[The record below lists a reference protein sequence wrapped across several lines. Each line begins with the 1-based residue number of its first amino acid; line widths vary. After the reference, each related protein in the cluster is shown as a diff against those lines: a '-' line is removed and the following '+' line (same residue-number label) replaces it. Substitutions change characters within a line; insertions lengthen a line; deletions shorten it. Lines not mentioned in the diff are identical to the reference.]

1 MFRRNFTAL
10 MTISALGFGATPLS
24 AWAAWPDGK
33 PISIVVPYAPG
44 GTADALA
51 RLIAQH
57 LGPKLGTSAVV
68 VNKAGASGVIGAQS
82 VATATADGFTVLY
95 DATPLSIN
103 PHLQKMP
110 FDTEKDLLPIT
121 QVGVT
126 PMLLLVHK
134 ASPYNSLLDLIK
146 AAKATPGKLTFG
158 SGGQGTVQYMAPEL
172 FNQAVGIS
180 MLHVPYKAGGLALT
194 AAIAGEVDLGFGN
207 LPAVSGHVKGGTLK
221 PLAITSAQRNPLF
234 PDVPTIAEVMGKPY
248 EVYEWNGMFVPR
260 GTPADVVAKLNSAV
274 REVLALPEVKA
285 KFDSLGSRIVASSS
299 DDFRKQLAVESARW
313 AATVKAAGIKKE

>member
-1 MFRRNFTAL
+1 
-10 MTISALGFGATPLS
+10 
-24 AWAAWPDGK
+24 
-33 PISIVVPYAPG
+33 
-44 GTADALA
+44 
-51 RLIAQH
+51 
-57 LGPKLGTSAVV
+57 
-68 VNKAGASGVIGAQS
+68 
-82 VATATADGFTVLY
+82 
-95 DATPLSIN
+95 
-103 PHLQKMP
+103 
-110 FDTEKDLLPIT
+110 
-121 QVGVT
+121 
-126 PMLLLVHK
+126 
-134 ASPYNSLLDLIK
+134 
-146 AAKATPGKLTFG
+146 
-158 SGGQGTVQYMAPEL
+158 MAPEL